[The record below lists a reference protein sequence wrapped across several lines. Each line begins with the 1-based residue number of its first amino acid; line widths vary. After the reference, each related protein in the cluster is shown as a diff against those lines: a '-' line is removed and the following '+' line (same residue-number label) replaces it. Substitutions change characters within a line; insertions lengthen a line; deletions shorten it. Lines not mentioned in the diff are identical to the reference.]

1 MYIKYKCAGTAT
13 GAIGSQQFYL
23 DIAGVMNGT
32 ITTPSQFNSTYCD
45 TADSV
50 ISGTLPTAGI
60 YTVSVPEVYGAVM
73 SFNKK
78 HHAYS
83 ATMAPDGATV
93 NLVTATNG
101 ISMDVKNKSEAN
113 QLSSATQHV
122 SGGGIG
128 ITIGSTWTNWQEFH
142 LCISDTCIMFA
153 AQAGRSTSVD
163 LATKCTY
170 MQVWSDMPYIAD
182 YDDAA
187 WAVNNNYMPSVF
199 FACGGRTAAFG
210 SAYSGPNSPATY
222 HDLVVR
228 RFDYRVPNG
237 DFRAS
242 TDVSAS
248 AGISPHYG
256 YNAAV
261 GSYDTT
267 PVLHPLP
274 RKIHNAASTVNGQG
288 SLLTP
293 VHYSSSLWGSANTA
307 GATLDTREGQMLGIY
322 RVADNFGTP
331 SHGDRIQVGSDYY
344 RVMLGHKTG
353 AADMSASVNTACYA
367 FPESGTV

>member
-13 GAIGSQQFYL
+13 GTVGSHQFYL

-60 YTVSVPEVYGAVM
+60 YTVTANVSGLSNL
-73 SFNKK
+73 SFKKK

-83 ATMAPDGATV
+83 ATMAPVGATV
-93 NLVTATNG
+93 NLATLGLG
-101 ISMDVKNKSEAN
+101 ISMTIANKSGANPLNIAN
-113 QLSSATQHV
+113 QHVTTGGSAIN
-122 SGGGIG
+122 IG
-128 ITIGSTWTNWQEFH
+128 NTWTLWQEFH
-142 LCISDTCIMFA
+142 LSITDTCIMFA
-153 AQAGRSTSVD
+153 GMGSRG
-163 LATKCTY
+163 ATLVNTATY

-182 YDDAA
+182 YDDSA
-187 WAVNNNYMPSVF
+187 WAANNNYMPSVY
-199 FACGGRTAAFG
+199 FACGGRTATFG
-210 SAYSGPNSPATY
+210 TAYGGTTNQ
-222 HDLVVR
+222 DLIVR
-228 RFDYRVPNG
+228 RFDYRNTNG
-237 DFRAS
+237 LFS
-242 TDVSAS
+242 TATDLSSVGTLST
-248 AGISPHYG
+248 HYG
-256 YNAAV
+256 YNSSLT
-261 GSYDTT
+261 SYNTT

-274 RKIHNAASTVNGQG
+274 RKIQSAVTTVNGQG

-293 VHYSSSLWGSANTA
+293 VHYSSNLWGSSNTY
-307 GATLDTREGQMLGIY
+307 GGDTREGQMLGIY

-331 SHGDRIQVGSDYY
+331 AHGDRIQVGSDYY

-353 AADMSASVNTACYA
+353 TSDMGSSVNTACYA

>member
-13 GAIGSQQFYL
+13 GSVGSHQFYL

-32 ITTPSQFNSTYCD
+32 ITSPSQFNSTYCD
-45 TADSV
+45 AADSV

-60 YTVSVPEVYGAVM
+60 YDVSVLAPTGTGI

-83 ATMAPDGATV
+83 ATMAPAAAMIA
-93 NLVTATNG
+93 LVTQANG
-101 ISMDVKNKSEAN
+101 ISMSVANKAGSN
-113 QLSSATQHV
+113 QLSFTNYHVTNGGSA
-122 SGGGIG
+122 
-128 ITIGSTWTNWQEFH
+128 ITIGTTWSSWQEFH
-142 LCISDTCIMFA
+142 LSITDTCIMFA
-153 AQAGRSTSVD
+153 GMGQRASD
-163 LATKCTY
+163 LNNKYTY

-187 WAVNNNYMPSVF
+187 WAVNNNYMPSVY
-199 FACGGRTAAFG
+199 FASGGRTTTFG
-210 SAYSGPNSPATY
+210 SALPGASS

-228 RFDYRVPNG
+228 RFDYRTHTG
-237 DFRAS
+237 DFRGQ
-242 TDVSAS
+242 TDQSLVGELSQ
-248 AGISPHYG
+248 HYG
-256 YNAAV
+256 YNSAV
-261 GSYDTT
+261 TSYDTT

-274 RKIHNAASTVNGQG
+274 RKIHNVVTTVNGQG

-307 GATLDTREGQMLGIY
+307 GTTLDTREAQMLGIY

-331 SHGDRIQVGSDYY
+331 AHGDRIQVGSDYY

-353 AADMSASVNTACYA
+353 TADMGASVNTACYA

>member
-13 GAIGSQQFYL
+13 GTLGSYQFYL

-45 TADSV
+45 TTDSV

-60 YTVSVPEVYGAVM
+60 YTVTANVSGLSNL

-83 ATMAPDGATV
+83 ATMAPVGATV
-93 NLVTATNG
+93 SLQTLGLG
-101 ISMDVKNKSEAN
+101 ISMAIANKSGAN
-113 QLSSATQHV
+113 PLNTASQHV
-122 SGGGIG
+122 TSGGSAIS
-128 ITIGSTWTNWQEFH
+128 IGSGGNAWSTWQEFH
-142 LCISDTCIMFA
+142 LSITDTCIMFA
-153 AQAGRSTSVD
+153 GMGSRG
-163 LATKCTY
+163 ATLVNTITY

-187 WAVNNNYMPSVF
+187 WAVNNNYMPSVY
-199 FACGGRTAAFG
+199 FACGGRTATFG
-210 SAYSGPNSPATY
+210 TAYGGATQQ
-222 HDLVVR
+222 DLMVR
-228 RFDYRVPNG
+228 RFDPRNTNG
-237 DFRAS
+237 LFS
-242 TDVSAS
+242 TTTDLSSVGTLST
-248 AGISPHYG
+248 HYG
-256 YNAAV
+256 YNSTV

-274 RKIHNAASTVNGQG
+274 RKIQSAVSTVNGQG

-293 VHYSSSLWGSANTA
+293 VHYSSNLWGYANTY
-307 GATLDTREGQMLGIY
+307 GGDTREGQMLGIY

-331 SHGDRIQVGSDYY
+331 AHGDRIQVGSDYY

-353 AADMSASVNTACYA
+353 VADMGAAVNTACYA

>member
-1 MYIKYKCAGTAT
+1 MYIKYKCAGIAS

-23 DIAGVMNGT
+23 DIAGVMDGT

-60 YTVSVPEVYGAVM
+60 YTVSVNVSSGTGM

-83 ATMAPDGATV
+83 ATMAPLGATV
-93 NLVTATNG
+93 NLGTANG
-101 ISMDVKNKSEAN
+101 ISMAIKNKAGAN
-113 QLSSATQHV
+113 QLNISNQHV
-122 SGGGIG
+122 TTGGSAISIG
-128 ITIGSTWTNWQEFH
+128 NTWTLWQEFH
-142 LCISDTCIMFA
+142 LSITDTCIMFA
-153 AQAGRSTSVD
+153 GMGSRG
-163 LATKCTY
+163 ATLQNIITY

-182 YDDAA
+182 YDDSA
-187 WAVNNNYMPSVF
+187 WAANNNYMPSVY
-199 FACGGRTAAFG
+199 FACGGRTATFG
-210 SAYSGPNSPATY
+210 TAYGGSTQQ
-222 HDLVVR
+222 DLMVR
-228 RFDYRVPNG
+228 RFDPRNTNG
-237 DFRAS
+237 LFSAS
-242 TDVSAS
+242 TPLSSVGTLST
-248 AGISPHYG
+248 HYG
-256 YNAAV
+256 YNTAV

-267 PVLHPLP
+267 PVLYPLP
-274 RKIHNAASTVNGQG
+274 RKIQSSVPTVNGQG

-293 VHYSSSLWGSANTA
+293 VHYSSTLWGYANA
-307 GATLDTREGQMLGIY
+307 YGGDTREGQMLGIY

-331 SHGDRIQVGSDYY
+331 AHGDRIQVGSDYY

-353 AADMSASVNTACYA
+353 VADMGASVNTACYA

>member
-1 MYIKYKCAGTAT
+1 MYIKYKCAGTAS

-23 DIAGVMNGT
+23 DIAGVMDGT

-60 YTVSVPEVYGAVM
+60 YTVSVNVSSGTGM

-83 ATMAPDGATV
+83 ATMAPLGATV
-93 NLVTATNG
+93 NLGTANG
-101 ISMDVKNKSEAN
+101 ISMAIKNKAGAN
-113 QLSSATQHV
+113 QLNISNQHV
-122 SGGGIG
+122 TTGGSAISIG
-128 ITIGSTWTNWQEFH
+128 NTWTLWQEFH
-142 LCISDTCIMFA
+142 LSITDTCIMFA
-153 AQAGRSTSVD
+153 GMGSRG
-163 LATKCTY
+163 ATLQNIITY

-182 YDDAA
+182 YDDSA
-187 WAVNNNYMPSVF
+187 WAANNNYMPSVY
-199 FACGGRTAAFG
+199 FACGGRTATFG
-210 SAYSGPNSPATY
+210 TAYGGSTQQ
-222 HDLVVR
+222 DLMVR
-228 RFDYRVPNG
+228 RFDPRNTNG
-237 DFRAS
+237 LFSAS
-242 TDVSAS
+242 TPLSSVGTLST
-248 AGISPHYG
+248 HYG
-256 YNAAV
+256 YNTAV

-267 PVLHPLP
+267 PVLYPLP
-274 RKIHNAASTVNGQG
+274 RKIQSSVPTVNGQG

-293 VHYSSSLWGSANTA
+293 VHYSSTLWGIANA
-307 GATLDTREGQMLGIY
+307 FGGDTREGQMLGIY

-331 SHGDRIQVGSDYY
+331 AHGDRIQVGSDYY

-353 AADMSASVNTACYA
+353 VADMGASVNTACYA